1 MNLLERLLT
10 AELFAMML
18 VFARLGSAAM
28 LMPGFGDAYVPA
40 RAKLLLALAITV
52 VVAPVL
58 APGLPRLPPGPV
70 EMFLLIGGEIAVGVF
85 LGYLMR
91 LMVATLETLGM
102 IIAFQIG
109 LSSAMIFNP
118 MISEQGSLIGVM
130 LVTLAVV
137 IIFQTDT
144 HHLMLRALI
153 DSYSLFVPGQLPP
166 VGDFSEMMTRMI
178 ARSFR
183 IAMELGGPFLL
194 LTTLLYF
201 ALGLLSRLMP
211 QLQVFFVALPLQLG
225 LGYLLLVLTLSAIML
240 SFIDGFTEVLSG
252 YLRPQGN

>member
-1 MNLLERLLT
+1 MLDRLLT
-10 AELFAMML
+10 AELFSLML

-28 LMPGFGDAYVPA
+28 LMPGFGDAYVPQ
-40 RAKLLLALAITV
+40 RAKLLLALAMTIV
-52 VVAPVL
+52 I
-58 APGLPRLPPGPV
+58 APGLSPSLPPLPPNIID
-70 EMFLLIGGEIAVGVF
+70 MFLLLGGEIGVGIF

-91 LMVATLETLGM
+91 LMVSTLEIVGM
-102 IIAFQIG
+102 IISFQIG

-144 HHLMLRALI
+144 HHIMIRALI

-166 VGDFSEMMTRMI
+166 MGDFTEMMTKMI

-183 IAMELGGPFLL
+183 IAMELSGPFLL
-194 LTTLLYF
+194 LITLLYF
-201 ALGLLSRLMP
+201 ALGLLSRLLP
-211 QLQVFFVALPLQLG
+211 QLQVFFVALPLQLS
-225 LGYLLLVLTLSAIML
+225 LGYLLLILTLPTIMLTFLDGFVAVLT
-240 SFIDGFTEVLSG
+240 G
-252 YLRPQGN
+252 YLRPTGN